1 MMRTIRNIA
10 ASLVLIASATLG
22 PAASAG
28 YNHIEYK
35 HYYWDSSRQAWV
47 GESWFWCD
55 GTIETFGMVT
65 GEYNEEYIA
74 PCD

>member
-1 MMRTIRNIA
+1 MKSIRIA
-10 ASLVLIASATLG
+10 AACLSLIASGGIVTAA
-22 PAASAG
+22 AAS

-55 GTIETFGMVT
+55 GTIDTFGMVT
-65 GEYNEEYIA
+65 GEYNEEYIQ
-74 PCD
+74 PCT